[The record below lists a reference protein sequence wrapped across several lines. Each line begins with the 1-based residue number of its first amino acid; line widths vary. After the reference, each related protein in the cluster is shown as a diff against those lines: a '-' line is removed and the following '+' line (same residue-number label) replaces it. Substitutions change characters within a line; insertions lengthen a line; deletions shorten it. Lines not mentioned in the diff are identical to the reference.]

1 MPELAELRLTADYI
15 NKSANGLKFVNIKK
29 NPVHKGKDIEVPFKF
44 FRISAESRGKELM
57 LTLKDNDSKEQRH
70 LLMTMGMSGHFAHT
84 NTGGE
89 KKHSHLMFIEKDGT
103 TLSFVDVRRF
113 GKWKWVDDWSPNR
126 GPDPTTEYDAFT
138 DHILANLNKSAF
150 NHPIHTVLMNQSY
163 FNGIGN
169 YLRAEILY
177 RLPHINP
184 WSEARKVLESEPD
197 IFVLCRDIP
206 LQAYALGGG
215 QLKDWESPFSTD
227 PEPLRKFM
235 RCYGNSQM
243 AKKRDKN
250 GRMFWYDPKWDEEA
264 LWDHYSG
271 LPNPTAYM

>member
-1 MPELAELRLTADYI
+1 
-15 NKSANGLKFVNIKK
+15 
-29 NPVHKGKDIEVPFKF
+29 
-44 FRISAESRGKELM
+44 
-57 LTLKDNDSKEQRH
+57 
-70 LLMTMGMSGHFAHT
+70 
-84 NTGGE
+84 
-89 KKHSHLMFIEKDGT
+89 
-103 TLSFVDVRRF
+103 
-113 GKWKWVDDWSPNR
+113 
-126 GPDPTTEYDAFT
+126 
-138 DHILANLNKSAF
+138 
-150 NHPIHTVLMNQSY
+150 MNQSY

-184 WSEARKVLESEPD
+184 WTEARKVLESEPD

>member
-1 MPELAELRLTADYI
+1 MPELAELRLTSDYV
-15 NKSANGLKFVNIKK
+15 NKAANGLKFVNIKK

-44 FRISAESRGKELM
+44 FRISAESRGKELI
-57 LTLKDNDSKEQRH
+57 LTFKDNDSDKKKH

-84 NTGGE
+84 NTGRE

-126 GPDPTTEYDAFT
+126 GPDPTKEYDAFT
-138 DHILANLNKSAF
+138 DNIINNLHKAAF
-150 NHPIHTVLMNQSY
+150 NHPIHLVLMNQSY

-177 RLPHINP
+177 RLSHVNP
-184 WSEARKVLESEPD
+184 FTSARKVLKEEPE

-206 LQAYALGGG
+206 LQSYSLGGG
-215 QLKDWESPFSTD
+215 QLKDWESPFDSD
-227 PEPLRKFM
+227 PEPLRKFI

-243 AKKRDKN
+243 AKIKDKN
-250 GRMFWYDPKWDEEA
+250 GRMFWYDPKWEGE
-264 LWDHYSG
+264 LEKI
-271 LPNPTAYM
+271 L

>member
-15 NKSANGLKFVNIKK
+15 NVSAKGLKFVNIKK
-29 NPVHKGKDIEVPFKF
+29 NPIHKGQEIKAPFRF
-44 FRISAESRGKELM
+44 FKITAESRGKELM
-57 LTLKDNDSKEQRH
+57 LVLSDNDSNQKRY
-70 LLMTMGMSGHFAHT
+70 LLMTMGMSGHFVHT
-84 NTGGE
+84 NTGRE

-113 GKWKWVDDWSPNR
+113 GKWKWVDGWSVNR
-126 GPDPTTEYDAFT
+126 GPDPTTEYEEFT
-138 DHILANLNKSAF
+138 DHVLENLDKSAF

-184 WSEARKVLESEPD
+184 FEEAREVIKKEPG
-197 IFVLCRDIP
+197 IFSLCRDIP

-215 QLKDWESPFSTD
+215 QLKDWESPFDSE
-227 PEPLRKFM
+227 PEPFRKFM
-235 RCYGNSQM
+235 RCYGNPQM
-243 AKKRDKN
+243 AKKKDKN
-250 GRMFWYDPKWDEEA
+250 GRMFWYNPKWD
-264 LWDHYSG
+264 SV
-271 LPNPTAYM
+271 N

>member
-15 NKSANGLKFVNIKK
+15 NASANGLKFVNIKK
-29 NPVHKGKDIEVPFKF
+29 NPVHKGKDIEPPFKF
-44 FRISAESRGKELM
+44 FKIFAESRGKELM
-57 LTLKDNDSKEQRH
+57 LTLKDNDSDKKRH
-70 LLMTMGMSGHFAHT
+70 LLMTMGMSGHFVHT
-84 NTGGE
+84 NTGCE

-113 GKWKWVDDWSPNR
+113 GKWKWVDGWSSNR
-126 GPDPTTEYDAFT
+126 GPDPTTEFDRFVDNIAS
-138 DHILANLNKSAF
+138 NLDKSAF

-177 RLPHINP
+177 RLPNVNP
-184 WSEARKVLESEPD
+184 FNEARKVLSQEPD
-197 IFVLCRDIP
+197 IFKLCRDIP

-215 QLKDWESPFSTD
+215 QLKDWESPFGDD

-235 RCYGNSQM
+235 RCYGNPGMS
-243 AKKRDKN
+243 KKKDKN
-250 GRMFWYDPKWDEEA
+250 GRMFWYDPKWDEEN

>member
-57 LTLKDNDSKEQRH
+57 LTLKDNDSKEKRN

-84 NTGGE
+84 NTGSE

-113 GKWKWVDDWSPNR
+113 GKWKWVDDWSTNR

-184 WSEARKVLESEPD
+184 WTEARKVLETEPD

>member
-1 MPELAELRLTADYI
+1 MPELAELRLTADYV
-15 NKSANGLKFVNIKK
+15 NKSANGLKFVGIKK

-44 FRISAESRGKELM
+44 FKISAESRGKELM
-57 LTLKDNDSKEQRH
+57 LTLSDDDSSEKRH

-84 NTGGE
+84 NTGRE
-89 KKHSHLMFIEKDGT
+89 KKHSHLMFVEKDGT

-138 DHILANLNKSAF
+138 DNIIHNLDKAAF

-184 WSEARKVLESEPD
+184 FESARNVLAKEPD

-235 RCYGNSQM
+235 RCYGNPGMS
-243 AKKRDKN
+243 KRKDKN
-250 GRMFWYDPKWDEEA
+250 GRIFWYDPKWDEEA